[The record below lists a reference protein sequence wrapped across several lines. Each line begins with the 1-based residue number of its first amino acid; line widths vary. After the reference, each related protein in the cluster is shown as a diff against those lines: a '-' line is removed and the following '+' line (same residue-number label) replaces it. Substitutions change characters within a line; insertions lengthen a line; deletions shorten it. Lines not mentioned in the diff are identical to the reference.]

1 MATVTHERTMDP
13 VTTDGD
19 RVDEG
24 TTTTTT
30 ATTGVMKMDSASEQP
45 RGAAGDAGTG
55 TGTAGRKK
63 TGNGT
68 KRKRKIAKMDD
79 SSSLFWL
86 VEVRLFVCLFF
97 GDVDGCIARDAR
109 GVRLSVGQRF
119 ARGRRRD

>member
-1 MATVTHERTMDP
+1 MTMATVTDEWKMDP

-30 ATTGVMKMDSASEQP
+30 GVMKMDSASE

-63 TGNGT
+63 SGNGT

-86 VEVRLFVCLFF
+86 VEVRCLFF
-97 GDVDGCIARDAR
+97 
-109 GVRLSVGQRF
+109 
-119 ARGRRRD
+119 RRR

>member
-1 MATVTHERTMDP
+1 VTMATVTHERTMDP
-13 VTTDGD
+13 ATTDGD

-24 TTTTTT
+24 TTTTT
-30 ATTGVMKMDSASEQP
+30 TTGVMKMDSASEQP

-55 TGTAGRKK
+55 TGTAGRKT

-86 VEVRLFVCLFF
+86 VEVRLFVF
-97 GDVDGCIARDAR
+97 
-109 GVRLSVGQRF
+109 
-119 ARGRRRD
+119 RGR